1 MAGSSGKDDVYG
13 ARNRSAHDLADVVE
27 TGHEKRRWRL
37 PELRLV
43 SGVWRAGID
52 LNPLDVADPDDV
64 HWLSCLVWPG
74 EGDRAERLAA
84 AIELA
89 RQDPPPL
96 VRGDLVDRLAAR
108 ERPEQPP
115 PPRAP

>member
-13 ARNRSAHDLADVVE
+13 ARNRSAHDLADVVG

-74 EGDRAERLAA
+74 RATGPSGLPQLSNQPARTRRLWSE
-84 AIELA
+84 AIWLT
-89 RQDPPPL
+89 
-96 VRGDLVDRLAAR
+96 GS
-108 ERPEQPP
+108 
-115 PPRAP
+115 